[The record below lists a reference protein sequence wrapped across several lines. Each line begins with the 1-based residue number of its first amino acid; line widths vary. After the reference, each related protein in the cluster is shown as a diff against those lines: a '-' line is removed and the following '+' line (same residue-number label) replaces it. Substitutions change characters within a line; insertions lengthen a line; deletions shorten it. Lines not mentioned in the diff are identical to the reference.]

1 MVIRIVADFLSFG
14 KWADRICCG
23 ERGAQGGSV
32 RIPPLLGQFVNR
44 PYAVIVYRVRLF
56 ASLRM
61 INA

>member
-14 KWADRICCG
+14 KWAGRICCG
-23 ERGAQGGSV
+23 ELGAVCAHSDLARAGV
-32 RIPPLLGQFVNR
+32 EAR
-44 PYAVIVYRVRLF
+44 PYAIIVYRVRLF